1 MLPTII
7 KKLLG
12 TIHSEN
18 EQFLKK
24 IVELDNSVRFG
35 AICNRFGEI
44 TTKYPRE
51 GVTLHLNDYET
62 SKLLREASNSWHYR
76 HQLSYKLGKGKFALA
91 VYEKLIRLTIPI
103 NQETLLLLTLEN
115 FDNIPQL
122 VDNVYKLIQ
131 N

>member
-1 MLPTII
+1 
-7 KKLLG
+7 LLG

-18 EQFLKK
+18 EQLIKK
-24 IVELDNSVRFG
+24 IVELDSSIRFG

-44 TTKYPRE
+44 SAKFSRD
-51 GVTLHLNDYET
+51 GVTLHLNEYET

-76 HQLSYKLGKGKFALA
+76 HHLSFKLGKGKFDLA

-103 NQETLLLLTLEN
+103 DQENLLLLTLEN

-122 VDNVYKLIQ
+122 VENVHKLIE
-131 N
+131 NLNDS

>member
-1 MLPTII
+1 
-7 KKLLG
+7 LLG

-18 EQFLKK
+18 EQLLKK
-24 IVELDNSVRFG
+24 IVEFDSSIRFG

-44 TTKYPRE
+44 TAKLPRV
-51 GVTLHLNDYET
+51 GVILHLNEYET

-76 HQLSYKLGKGKFALA
+76 HQLSFKLGKGIFALA

-103 NQETLLLLTLEN
+103 DQENLLLLTLEN

-122 VDNVYKLIQ
+122 VENVHKLLE
-131 N
+131 NLNDS